1 MSTVYVIILIL
12 VVSFTTLYYY
22 KRTDESGK
30 MKHRYIV
37 AIDIPEYIDK
47 DNNESL
53 LIYVNSSIKYDEEGL
68 KKLKDNLSKKLKLLN
83 DDSMRIIY
91 KGYE

>member
-12 VVSFTTLYYY
+12 VVSFTALYYY
-22 KRTDESGK
+22 NRTDESGK